1 MNGHITGM
9 IHSSYNIAEQL
20 ICSIDVTT
28 TMCIIIIIL
37 LSDGPKSV
45 EDEETLAILS
55 DTQGI
60 PCKNMLL
67 LFPRT
72 YIVLNW
78 LITLLYT
85 YR

>member
-9 IHSSYNIAEQL
+9 IHSSYNLAEQL

-28 TMCIIIIIL
+28 TMCIIII
-37 LSDGPKSV
+37 LSDEPKSV

-67 LFPRT
+67 LLPRT

-85 YR
+85 HR